1 MKIAFR
7 FENGT
12 SQLILTPD
20 NGRDKQYLDLC
31 MDGKQEIRL
40 KPTTMDCTIIEFVE
54 SKPRSVVPTVV
65 EEPHGDDNPGEPSL
79 LGRADEEIA

>member
-12 SQLILTPD
+12 SQLILTPE

-31 MDGKQEIRL
+31 MDGKSDIRL
-40 KPTTMDCTIIEFVE
+40 KPTTHDSAIIEFVE
-54 SKPRSVVPTVV
+54 SKPKSVTPTV
-65 EEPHGDDNPGEPSL
+65 EEAHGDDDPGEPSI
-79 LGRADEEIA
+79 LGRADESI